1 VYTPWLTPAEG
12 DLDELISFNNYRQK
26 GVGGGGSGGMEWQDV
41 GGAIEKWIRRT
52 AKKAATALEASS
64 SNSAKDKGAAAA
76 VGAGNGVGD
85 LIELVDSFEAVDG
98 GQEESD
104 QGNLLY
110 MGLGGSSC
118 MGSSGM
124 AVGSEGRDG
133 IRDRSRGRSREKS
146 GKVD

>member
-26 GVGGGGSGGMEWQDV
+26 SVGGGGSAGMEWQDV

-64 SNSAKDKGAAAA
+64 SSAAKDKGAAA
-76 VGAGNGVGD
+76 VGAGSGAGD

-98 GQEESD
+98 GQQESE

-118 MGSSGM
+118 MGSSGA
-124 AVGSEGRDG
+124 AVGSQGRDG
-133 IRDRSRGRSREKS
+133 IKDKSRGRSREKS